1 MQELRVK
8 SPGDLV
14 AAVPHVLGFEP
25 ENSLVL
31 VIAGSGAPTARV
43 DLPTPDLAG
52 EAAGALLPV
61 LKRYRR
67 PDCPVFLVAF
77 TADTASGGESLNLMA
92 DRLRAEGHDFA
103 ATILVRGEEWLDT
116 ASGRSGVVAQST
128 KTLFAAQTV
137 FAGRAAPAPSRQA
150 LADDF
155 KGDPAGVQEQLPE
168 AEARFAA
175 LDRRGRIAEIGW
187 VGSMLDTFMHER
199 RYPNDADTAR
209 ILAALQEPRL
219 FNTLVLASSTDTARE
234 VTDFWVNLTSRAPGQ
249 VRSSPAELAALS
261 SYLEGNGAK
270 AFIALEQVVEPSD
283 LSPVLNAALE
293 GPVSP
298 REWEKTRAANLVE
311 AQRSAMNQDPSS
323 LPRSTPPPPAPRS
336 PGIPGRNR

>member
-1 MQELRVK
+1 
-8 SPGDLV
+8 
-14 AAVPHVLGFEP
+14 
-25 ENSLVL
+25 
-31 VIAGSGAPTARV
+31 
-43 DLPTPDLAG
+43 
-52 EAAGALLPV
+52 
-61 LKRYRR
+61 
-67 PDCPVFLVAF
+67 
-77 TADTASGGESLNLMA
+77 
-92 DRLRAEGHDFA
+92 
-103 ATILVRGEEWLDT
+103 
-116 ASGRSGVVAQST
+116 
-128 KTLFAAQTV
+128 
-137 FAGRAAPAPSRQA
+137 

-209 ILAALQEPRL
+209 ILASLQEPRL

-283 LSPVLNAALE
+283 LSP
-293 GPVSP
+293 
-298 REWEKTRAANLVE
+298 
-311 AQRSAMNQDPSS
+311 
-323 LPRSTPPPPAPRS
+323 
-336 PGIPGRNR
+336 